1 MYILVVV
8 VVVYSI
14 CTYLKA
20 HGKVFV
26 AVGHGIAAHIS
37 PAPEAVAIGIAVGHV
52 QGLLL
57 RATRVNKIYVP

>member
-1 MYILVVV
+1 MYN
-8 VVVYSI
+8 

-37 PAPEAVAIGIAVGHV
+37 PAPEAVGIGIAVGHV

-57 RATRVNKIYVP
+57 RATCVNKIYVP